1 MTLKASS
8 GDIQFYTLNSIHF
21 GQKAKDINLCDS
33 STQFYQKV
41 GDLPD
46 LSGNNA
52 TFNVSSMTPG
62 ALRDLTVSMS
72 LLKEGA
78 LNIRYTYAN
87 MTGVTKAPFEVPA
100 EIIDVDRK
108 ALHPTGK
115 LSDYVT

>member
-1 MTLKASS
+1 
-8 GDIQFYTLNSIHF
+8 
-21 GQKAKDINLCDS
+21 
-33 STQFYQKV
+33 
-41 GDLPD
+41 
-46 LSGNNA
+46 
-52 TFNVSSMTPG
+52 MTPG

-108 ALHPTGK
+108 ALHPTAK
-115 LSDYVT
+115 LSDYVTLTQVNASSPLTIDVMNGNAVKVFTLNGF